1 MELMDRSD
9 AQGIAGTVLL
19 GPAQWPAINWRKV
32 AGSVHRLQARIAKA
46 TREGRRG
53 KAHALQR
60 ILTRSLGAACWAVRR
75 VTTNKGKRTPGVDG
89 VVWSTP
95 KAKQEAVCATQRGPY
110 KALPLR
116 RVYIPKPN
124 GSKRPLGIPCMKD
137 RAKQAVHALALDPIA
152 ECLADPNSYGFRRG
166 RSTADAIEQ
175 CFIVLARRV
184 CAPWVLEGDITACY
198 DRISHEWLGKHVP
211 MDKGI
216 LSKWLKSGYV
226 ERNALHATDEGTPQG
241 GIISSVLCNLTLDGL
256 ESLLKERFKHHKVNL
271 VRYADD
277 FIVTADTEAL
287 LRDEVKPVIEEFL
300 ADRGLELSEEKTR
313 IVRIEDGFDFLG
325 QHVRKYNGKLL
336 IKPARKSV
344 TRLLAKVREVLKANP
359 STPTAAVIR
368 QLNPIIRGWANYHRH
383 VCSKE
388 TFSYVDWQIWRKV
401 WRWAKRRHPM
411 KSAGWVKDRYF
422 PTQGTRQWVFT
433 GVSEGGLDVH
443 LVAAAATPIQRH
455 IKVQGTANPYDP
467 LHSAYFARRR
477 ANKGRGRASKGG
489 L

>member
-75 VTTNKGKRTPGVDG
+75 VTTNKGKRT
-89 VVWSTP
+89 
-95 KAKQEAVCATQRGPY
+95 
-110 KALPLR
+110 
-116 RVYIPKPN
+116 
-124 GSKRPLGIPCMKD
+124 LGIPCMKD
-137 RAKQAVHALALDPIA
+137 RAKQAVYALALEPIA

-226 ERNALHATDEGTPQG
+226 EPNALHATHEGTPQG
-241 GIISSVLCNLTLDGL
+241 GLFHRCC
-256 ESLLKERFKHHKVNL
+256 
-271 VRYADD
+271 
-277 FIVTADTEAL
+277 VT
-287 LRDEVKPVIEEFL
+287 
-300 ADRGLELSEEKTR
+300 
-313 IVRIEDGFDFLG
+313 
-325 QHVRKYNGKLL
+325 
-336 IKPARKSV
+336 
-344 TRLLAKVREVLKANP
+344 
-359 STPTAAVIR
+359 
-368 QLNPIIRGWANYHRH
+368 
-383 VCSKE
+383 
-388 TFSYVDWQIWRKV
+388 
-401 WRWAKRRHPM
+401 
-411 KSAGWVKDRYF
+411 
-422 PTQGTRQWVFT
+422 
-433 GVSEGGLDVH
+433 
-443 LVAAAATPIQRH
+443 
-455 IKVQGTANPYDP
+455 
-467 LHSAYFARRR
+467 
-477 ANKGRGRASKGG
+477 
-489 L
+489 